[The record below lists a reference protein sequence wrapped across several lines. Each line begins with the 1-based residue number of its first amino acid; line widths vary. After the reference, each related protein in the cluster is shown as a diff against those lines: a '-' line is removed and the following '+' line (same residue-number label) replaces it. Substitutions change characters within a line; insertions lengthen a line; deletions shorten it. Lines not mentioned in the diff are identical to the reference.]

1 MMAVSDGVVIGIVLG
16 LVFAAVSYYLYTRMS
31 QLEKK
36 VGYMEGILLDLK
48 VTTEQAIL
56 SATEPSEPTGLH
68 SSEHSSS
75 MEYQES
81 NQNEDVQTHDQ
92 PSRVRSPV
100 QTPTPASS
108 PIHSNTDG
116 SEQPQQT
123 TISTTSSNSMSA
135 NYESMTY
142 KELQQLA
149 RQRNISGLRN
159 LSKAQVIEIIRSHDN
174 GTAPPQVPSVAPTPL
189 TAWKTDD
196 GSQGTSIEHLSSM
209 DETSSSSGLAPIHSS
224 GDAEPEMSMV
234 GSE

>member
-56 SATEPSEPTGLH
+56 SATEPSEPIGLH
-68 SSEHSSS
+68 PSEHTAPADYHELKHHDDEQS
-75 MEYQES
+75 
-81 NQNEDVQTHDQ
+81 HDQ
-92 PSRVRSPV
+92 PSRIRTPV
-100 QTPTPASS
+100 ATPTPTSS
-108 PIHSNTDG
+108 PVHPSTEG
-116 SEQPQQT
+116 TEQAQQT
-123 TISTTSSNSMSA
+123 QSSTSLSS

-149 RQRNISGLRN
+149 RQRNISGIRN

-189 TAWKTDD
+189 TAWKSDE

-209 DETSSSSGLAPIHSS
+209 DEAGSSTGLAPIHSS
-224 GDAEPEMSMV
+224 GDIEPEMSMV
-234 GSE
+234 GNE